1 MEEPGAVDDS
11 FNCGAPAPFSF
22 PEAAAILAEKS
33 GVEPLEVR
41 VPVHYQYDHD
51 NTKARSL
58 INFRPRGDLRT
69 MIETAL
75 LVRDEGFIDYDWEGV
90 S

>member
-1 MEEPGAVDDS
+1 M
-11 FNCGAPAPFSF
+11 
-22 PEAAAILAEKS
+22 
-33 GVEPLEVR
+33 R
-41 VPVHYQYDHD
+41 YQYDHD

-58 INFRPRGDLRT
+58 INFRPRGDLRM
-69 MIETAL
+69 MIRSAQ